1 MKDSE
6 YIQEPQHNA
15 DYHNSV
21 EYGFDTSG
29 HGNETI
35 YQPEQESNYDQGQ

>member
-15 DYHNSV
+15 DHDNSV

-29 HGNETI
+29 HGNEPI
-35 YQPEQESNYDQGQ
+35 HQPQEESNYDQG

>member
-15 DYHNSV
+15 DYNNAV

-35 YQPEQESNYDQGQ
+35 HQP

>member
-6 YIQEPQHNA
+6 YIQEPKHYADHN
-15 DYHNSV
+15 DSV

-29 HGNETI
+29 HGDETI
-35 YQPEQESNYDQGQ
+35 DQP

>member
-1 MKDSE
+1 MEDSE

-15 DYHNSV
+15 DHYDSV

-29 HGNETI
+29 HGDETI
-35 YQPEQESNYDQGQ
+35 HEPQEKSNDDQSQ